1 MPCEETVVHLFQCQN
16 DRVGRSRSIAEHGR
30 CRTIVPGKNRFETTG
45 EAGETG
51 CQKKKPKSKS
61 TASKISATQSLLQE
75 LEVCQIT
82 VDYHAERRY
91 QSKERV
97 QIICASATVGD
108 YHSVRKEEVNKI
120 DWSQWIQEDVYED
133 MACIK

>member
-1 MPCEETVVHLFQCQN
+1 MLDEADQLLNTEDAARLYQAKIDLKQQ
-16 DRVGRSRSIAEHGR
+16 EKL
-30 CRTIVPGKNRFETTG
+30 GKP
-45 EAGETG
+45 AV
-51 CQKKKPKSKS
+51 KKKKKLKSKS

-120 DWSQWIQEDVYED
+120 DWSQWNREDVYED